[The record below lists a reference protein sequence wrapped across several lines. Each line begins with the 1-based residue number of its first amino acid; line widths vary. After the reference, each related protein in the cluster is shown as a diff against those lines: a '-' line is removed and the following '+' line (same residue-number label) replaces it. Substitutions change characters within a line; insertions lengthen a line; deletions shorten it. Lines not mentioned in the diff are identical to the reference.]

1 MRIATALSVLNKHW
15 LIEPNAGTV
24 MYDAFVEMVANKGEW
39 KSEKSEGLSSLN
51 IYSRVDVIA
60 SPDNAY
66 DMQDFAGFEGATTAI
81 IPVCG
86 ALMKEDYCGALGT
99 STIRS
104 LVNMANNTK
113 SVETILFYIDTPGGT
128 VDGTQSLADAIKGS
142 SKKTIGCISGMCCSA
157 GYWIGSSCN
166 ELYASSSTDIIGSI
180 GTMCQYVDSSKAR
193 EKSGYVL
200 REYYATESVDK
211 NRAGKEAMEGDGK
224 MLIAETLDPLNNE
237 FLATVKSNREGKLD
251 LSKENVLTGKTY
263 VSKTAMSYGLIDGI
277 KSMEDI
283 INQKRVQTKIN
294 TYSMTLETLKA
305 EHPKLVEA
313 VLEQEKDRVASWL
326 KFNHVDS
333 KAVTEGINSG
343 KTLTQAEIID
353 FLSKEMHTQFK
364 AGINADSKETP
375 AKDGGAPVI
384 EVNEGEAFMA
394 EVRKLNE
401 TVKL

>member
-1 MRIATALSVLNKHW
+1 MRIATALSVLNKLW
-15 LIEPNAGTV
+15 LIEPNAGTS
-24 MYDAFVEMVANKGEW
+24 MYDAFTEMVANKGEW
-39 KSEKSEGLSSLN
+39 HEEKSAGLSSLN
-51 IYSRVDVIA
+51 IYSRADVIA

-66 DMQDFAGFEGATTAI
+66 DMADFAGFEGATTAI
-81 IPVCG
+81 IPICG

-104 LVNMANNTK
+104 LVNQANNTK
-113 SVETILFYIDTPGGT
+113 SVQTILFYIDTPGGT

-157 GYWIGSSCN
+157 GYWVGSSCN

-211 NRAGKEAMEGDGK
+211 NRAGREAMDGDGK

-237 FLATVKSNREGKLD
+237 FLSTVKSNRDGKIN

-263 VSKTAMSYGLIDGI
+263 VSKQAIDFGLIDGI
-277 KSMEDI
+277 RSMEDI

-294 TYSMTLETLKA
+294 TYSMTLEQLKA
-305 EHPKLVEA
+305 EHPKLVED
-313 VLEQEKDRVASWL
+313 VLAQEKDRVSSWL

-333 KAVTEGINSG
+333 KAVAEGIESG
-343 KTLTQAEIID
+343 KSLTQSQIID
-353 FLSKEMHTQFK
+353 FTRKEMHAEYK
-364 AGINADSKETP
+364 AGITADSKETP
-375 AKDGGAPVI
+375 AKDGGAPVV
-384 EVNEGEAFMA
+384 ETEPKSELDLLFAQ
-394 EVRKLNE
+394 VRENRK
-401 TVKL
+401 